1 MTPWLLHLLYGL
13 GILVKK
19 TFNFLV
25 DYAIRTKLSSV
36 LCCNRVAYLI
46 RLVENVL
53 FEDSTP
59 LSDVEKSR
67 RKEEA
72 FEHFQNY
79 LRPFIQPMAGTMN
92 YEDGMQFVFDILQD
106 PKMNK
111 QLTYILVDVILEEL
125 FPEIVTLKKS
135 LK

>member
-1 MTPWLLHLLYGL
+1 M
-13 GILVKK
+13 
-19 TFNFLV
+19 
-25 DYAIRTKLSSV
+25 DYAIRSKLSSV

-59 LSDVEKSR
+59 LSEVEKSR

-72 FEHFQNY
+72 FEHFRNY
-79 LRPFIQPMAGTMN
+79 LRTFIQPMAGSMN